1 MYACLMYNVYA
12 ADSPQCGRNDGHFVV
27 IQQSDETSDD
37 PGIDHF
43 LDSLVGYRHRISSWM
58 DVALKMTRKSTK
70 TNWIGAMADRCRP
83 PRPAGQ
89 QEPDRRSVPAHRQRK
104 KIIFIS
110 FEFRQL
116 INCYIIFR
124 SNSFQRFSTF

>member
-43 LDSLVGYRHRISSWM
+43 LDSLVDIDKLYNVHVILRKN
-58 DVALKMTRKSTK
+58 VAL
-70 TNWIGAMADRCRP
+70 N
-83 PRPAGQ
+83 
-89 QEPDRRSVPAHRQRK
+89 
-104 KIIFIS
+104 
-110 FEFRQL
+110 
-116 INCYIIFR
+116 
-124 SNSFQRFSTF
+124 